1 MTDLHITP
9 AREADLPAAARVL
22 AEAFR
27 DDPVMAAILPGGR
40 RIERL
45 TTLFTALLRGA
56 AFETGSVDLAR
67 RSDGDEILGVA
78 AWEGPGAASLPW
90 RQLPGYLSA
99 LGVAGIVRAAA
110 LSSRLAR
117 HRPRSPHWYLAQI
130 GVSPAARGLGVGG
143 ALLRSRLETLDV
155 TRTTAYLESSTPD
168 NRRLYGRLG
177 FEEIAPIPGNRGAS
191 PMAMLRPPAPARHA
205 VPARAV

>member
-1 MTDLHITP
+1 MTELHITP
-9 AREADLPAAARVL
+9 ARERDLPAAAAVL
-22 AEAFR
+22 AHAFR

-40 RIERL
+40 RLERL
-45 TTLFTALLRGA
+45 STLFEAMLRGA

-67 RSDGDEILGVA
+67 RADDDRILGVA
-78 AWEGPGAASLPW
+78 AWEGPGSASLPW
-90 RQLPGYLSA
+90 RHLPGYLSA
-99 LGVAGIVRAAA
+99 LGVMGLARAAV

-155 TRTTAYLESSTPD
+155 TRETAYLESSTAD

-177 FEEIAPIPGNRGAS
+177 FEAIAPIRGIRGAS

-205 VPARAV
+205 VPTRAV

>member
-1 MTDLHITP
+1 MTELHLTP
-9 AREADLPAAARVL
+9 AREADLPAAATVL
-22 AEAFR
+22 AHAFR
-27 DDPVMAAILPGGR
+27 DDPVMAALVPEGR
-40 RIERL
+40 RLERL
-45 TTLFTALLRGA
+45 TTLFTALLHGA

-67 RSDGDEILGVA
+67 RAGDDEILGVA

-90 RQLPGYLSA
+90 RQLPGYLAA
-99 LGVAGIVRAAA
+99 LGLPGVIRAAV
-110 LSSRLAR
+110 LSSRLER
-117 HRPRSPHWYLAQI
+117 HRPRSPHWYLSQI

-168 NRRLYGRLG
+168 NRRLYRRLG
-177 FEEIAPIPGNRGAS
+177 FEEIAPIRGIRGAS